1 MLITPQK
8 ISELKDIFEKDRRVI
23 FAYLFGSVA
32 QSKHN
37 KLSDIDIAVYIDDT
51 CDVDDTRRDLIITIS
66 YVFKTYDV
74 DVVIL
79 NVASPLM
86 VHSVVRTG
94 KLLLSKDE
102 KLRISFIHK
111 NLKEFMDMEYYRDR
125 YQKALSQRIESGRYG
140 F

>member
-1 MLITPQK
+1 MVTPQRL
-8 ISELKDIFEKDRRVI
+8 SEIKNILEKDNRIV

-37 KLSDIDIAVYIDDT
+37 KLSDVDIAVYIDDT
-51 CDVDDTRRDLIITIS
+51 YGIYDIRRDLIITIS
-66 YVFKTYDV
+66 DIFKTYNV

-79 NVASPLM
+79 NTASPFM
-86 VHSVVRTG
+86 VHSVIKTG

-125 YQKALSQRIESGRYG
+125 FQKALSERIESGRYG